1 MKAGTGV
8 CADLEYCEQ
17 MSAPLSNGPEWI
29 PRVDVYV
36 SMVGDLNILAE
47 LGPLR
52 REDIDLEVN
61 GDGIR
66 IKGLRPNL
74 DQAINGRYLVN
85 ELRWGAFERTVAVPP
100 GFDLAMASAN
110 YQSGL
115 LRIMIPARRR

>member
-1 MKAGTGV
+1 
-8 CADLEYCEQ
+8 

-36 SMVGDLNILAE
+36 SLVGDLNIVAE
-47 LGPLR
+47 LGPMQ

-61 GDGIR
+61 GDAIC
-66 IKGLRPNL
+66 IKGRRPNP

-85 ELRWGAFERTVAVPP
+85 ELRWGAFERTVTVPP
-100 GFDLAMASAN
+100 GFDFSMASAN

-115 LRIMIPARRR
+115 LRIIIPARRR